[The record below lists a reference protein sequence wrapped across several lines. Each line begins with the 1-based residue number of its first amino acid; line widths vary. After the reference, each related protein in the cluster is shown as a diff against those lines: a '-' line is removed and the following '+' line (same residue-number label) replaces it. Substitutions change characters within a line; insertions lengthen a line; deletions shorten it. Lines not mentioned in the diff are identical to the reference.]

1 MKKVFLFFT
10 ASLALFFVTSCD
22 KAMNALT
29 EPDGYKFSTKAGLD
43 EILSDMS
50 SKCDTTKF
58 HITGFF
64 MSEDEEYSGTSILYT
79 VYIVDESESGYK
91 QSFFHNG
98 NVGDM
103 DTNNSIRRAGWDSE
117 YIHPG
122 SYDTGSLVK
131 ALDEIKA
138 MTPEGYTFKSV
149 SWLDVRPDN
158 IDVTV
163 RMTKDG
169 EETISNGGKT
179 QEVYYEANYDINPKN
194 WTIKD

>member
-1 MKKVFLFFT
+1 
-10 ASLALFFVTSCD
+10 
-22 KAMNALT
+22 
-29 EPDGYKFSTKAGLD
+29 
-43 EILSDMS
+43 
-50 SKCDTTKF
+50 
-58 HITGFF
+58 
-64 MSEDEEYSGTSILYT
+64 
-79 VYIVDESESGYK
+79 
-91 QSFFHNG
+91 
-98 NVGDM
+98 
-103 DTNNSIRRAGWDSE
+103 
-117 YIHPG
+117 
-122 SYDTGSLVK
+122 
-131 ALDEIKA
+131 